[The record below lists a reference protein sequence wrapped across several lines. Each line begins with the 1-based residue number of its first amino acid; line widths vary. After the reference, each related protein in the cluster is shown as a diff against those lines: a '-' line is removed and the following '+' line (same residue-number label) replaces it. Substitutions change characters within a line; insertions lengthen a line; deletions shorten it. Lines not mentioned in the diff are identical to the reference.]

1 VPDVCGA
8 LTVLCATTGNLLTHL
23 AETGLVL
30 PSGYFWLACR
40 DAYHRGV
47 PTAGPPTCL
56 WCVADRK
63 PHR

>member
-40 DAYHRGV
+40 DAYHEHERAKALLRRLEGGRG
-47 PTAGPPTCL
+47 
-56 WCVADRK
+56 
-63 PHR
+63 